1 MLKPL
6 FISLFSLLVL
16 PYLAAQKFYESAPI
30 NYYESEAVDKIAA
43 YFSDEENFKNWQRS
57 GDSGYLESF
66 LDAFEIPSDS
76 QTLVFSKTS
85 LQASRIRPTNPRAIY
100 FNDEIYVGWVPS
112 GGILEISVPSPETGT
127 NFYSLEMDVFP
138 PKLVRED
145 DNCLQCHGGSF
156 TRDIPGHL
164 VRSVYPDRTG
174 QPIFKAGTRVVDQTT
189 PIHQRWGGWLVDGA
203 EFEHMGNRIYNETVQ
218 GADSGE
224 DFTFD
229 DVAYDGYPTDRGDV
243 IAQLILNHQV
253 HLHTL
258 LADVVLATRRALHDQ
273 KIMDELL
280 NRKEALS
287 DSTRRRIKHACDKA
301 LAYMFFEDEAE
312 LPRLD
317 YLASPFAATF
327 HQRGPQDSKG
337 RSLYQLRMNRR
348 MFRYPFS
355 YIVYTD
361 AFNELPQE
369 ALDYIWP
376 ELEHILDPN
385 FRHED
390 YPYLSQREKS
400 AVKEILMETHPMAVK
415 YWKN

>member
-1 MLKPL
+1 MLEPL
-6 FISLFSLLVL
+6 TISLFTLACL
-16 PYLAAQKFYESAPI
+16 PFSAAQKFYESAPI

-43 YFSDEENFKNWQRS
+43 YFANEENLKDWQNAE
-57 GDSGYLESF
+57 DSGYLQSF

-76 QTLVFSKTS
+76 QKLVFSKTS
-85 LQASRIRPTNPRAIY
+85 FQASRIRPTNPRAIY

-112 GGILEISVPSPETGT
+112 GGILEISVPSPTTGT

-164 VRSVYPDRTG
+164 VRSVYPDQTG

-189 PIHQRWGGWLVDGA
+189 PIHQRRGGWLIDGA
-203 EFEHMGNRIYNETVQ
+203 ELEHMGNRVYSETTQ
-218 GADSGE
+218 GADSGKT
-224 DFTFD
+224 FTFD
-229 DVAYDGYPTDRGDV
+229 DVPYHGYPVEGGDV

-280 NRKEALS
+280 NRKEPLS
-287 DSTRRRIKHACDKA
+287 DSTRRRIKHACDKV

-312 LPRLD
+312 LPHLD
-317 YLASPFAATF
+317 FQSSLFGKAF
-327 HQRGPQDSKG
+327 HERGPKDSKG

-376 ELEHILDPN
+376 ELERILDPTI
-385 FRHED
+385 RHED
-390 YPYLSQREKS
+390 YSFLSRREKT
-400 AVKEILMETHPMAVK
+400 AVKEILLETHPLAVD

>member
-1 MLKPL
+1 MFRTFLCIVL
-6 FISLFSLLVL
+6 ALSLAQALM
-16 PYLAAQKFYESAPI
+16 AQKFYESAPI
-30 NYYESEAVDKIAA
+30 DYYESEAIDKIAA
-43 YFSDEENFKNWQRS
+43 YFADEENLSGWKRS
-57 GDSGYLESF
+57 GDSGYLQSF
-66 LDAFEIPSDS
+66 LEAFAIPKDS

-112 GGILEISVPSPETGT
+112 GGILEISVPSPSTGT

-138 PKLVRED
+138 PKLVREA

-164 VRSVYPDRTG
+164 VRSVYPDPTG
-174 QPIFKAGTRVVDQTT
+174 QPIFMAGTRVVDQTT
-189 PIHQRWGGWLVDGA
+189 PIHQRWGGWLINGA
-203 EFEHMGNRIYNETVQ
+203 ELEHMGNRIYNETAQ

-224 DFTFD
+224 VFTFY
-229 DVAYDGYPTDRGDV
+229 DVPYDSYPVKGGDIV
-243 IAQLILNHQV
+243 AQLILNHQV

-280 NRKEALS
+280 DRREPIS

-317 YLASPFAATF
+317 FEASPFGKAF
-327 HQRGPQDSKG
+327 HERGPKDSKG

-348 MFRYPFS
+348 MFRYSLS

-361 AFNELPQE
+361 TFNELPQE

-376 ELEHILDPN
+376 ELERILDPAVS
-385 FRHED
+385 HEN
-390 YPYLSQREKS
+390 YPFLSRREKT
-400 AVKEILMETHPMAVK
+400 AIKEILLDTHPLADK